1 MSTSKTHAGLAD
13 VAMPPP
19 FASANV
25 LMSAY
30 ADMVRM
36 AFEITHELT
45 VEAMTLMHR
54 ATEYWLTQEAHYRAD
69 VAALGPW
76 TPLMGSGPVAE
87 DQPDAEGMPSPR
99 EDGVDHHNDGDDDKC
114 CGDACTSKACK
125 RVLKSLELAASD
137 FSLTPFAHRG
147 AEE

>member
-1 MSTSKTHAGLAD
+1 MTTPKPHAGLAD

-25 LMSAY
+25 VMAAY
-30 ADMVRM
+30 ADMVRT
-36 AFEITHELT
+36 AFEITHELG

-54 ATEYWLTQEAHYRAD
+54 ATEYWLTQSAQYRAELET
-69 VAALGPW
+69 LGPW
-76 TPLMGSGPVAE
+76 TPLMGAE
-87 DQPDAEGMPSPR
+87 PMAEGEEAEIEAIPAPH
-99 EDGVDHHNDGDDDKC
+99 EGGADTQDDHDDDDDDKC

-137 FSLTPFAHRG
+137 FR
-147 AEE
+147 